1 MMSSPVGPDKFLAE
15 RLADRIRVDGPL
27 AFDDWVEACLYDPD
41 GGFYATGGAAG
52 RRGDFL
58 TSPEVGPLFG
68 ALLARWLDDRWTAL
82 GRPVGFT
89 VVEAAAGVGTLAR
102 AVLASDP
109 ACLVEGRYVM
119 VERSSPLR
127 AAQPTGD
134 RLASV
139 VSLEEV
145 GPVDAGVV
153 VANELLDNLAFGLAA
168 SNGADWREV
177 RVGLSPQNGPI
188 ETFVEV
194 LGQPIEPSWP
204 LSPAAAGAGVWVPVQ
219 AEAARWVESA
229 RELIRRGSVLVFDYT
244 STTAELAARP
254 VGEWVRTYRGHDRGG
269 PPVDAPGS
277 QDVTVEVA
285 VDQLPPGAV
294 SSTQA
299 DFLRHHDIGDLV
311 EAGSRLWEKRAHL
324 GDLDALRAR
333 SRISEAEALLD
344 PSGLGGFTVL
354 EWHVSCSGGS

>member
-1 MMSSPVGPDKFLAE
+1 
-15 RLADRIRVDGPL
+15 
-27 AFDDWVEACLYDPD
+27 
-41 GGFYATGGAAG
+41 
-52 RRGDFL
+52 
-58 TSPEVGPLFG
+58 
-68 ALLARWLDDRWTAL
+68 
-82 GRPVGFT
+82 
-89 VVEAAAGVGTLAR
+89 
-102 AVLASDP
+102 
-109 ACLVEGRYVM
+109 
-119 VERSSPLR
+119 
-127 AAQPTGD
+127 
-134 RLASV
+134 
-139 VSLEEV
+139 
-145 GPVDAGVV
+145 
-153 VANELLDNLAFGLAA
+153 
-168 SNGADWREV
+168 
-177 RVGLSPQNGPI
+177 
-188 ETFVEV
+188 
-194 LGQPIEPSWP
+194 
-204 LSPAAAGAGVWVPVQ
+204 
-219 AEAARWVESA
+219 
-229 RELIRRGSVLVFDYT
+229 
-244 STTAELAARP
+244 AELAARP